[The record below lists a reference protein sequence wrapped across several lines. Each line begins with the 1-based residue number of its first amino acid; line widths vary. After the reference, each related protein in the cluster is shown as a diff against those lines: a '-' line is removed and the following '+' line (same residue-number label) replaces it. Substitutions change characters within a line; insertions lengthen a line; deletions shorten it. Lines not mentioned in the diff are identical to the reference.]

1 MIVFENRTQNVQLHE
16 VVIRSKRTGD
26 VLHEV
31 LTKLRE
37 VFAAYL
43 NVREHFVLE
52 RGNFW
57 KYTRMSDERNG
68 TAITEDEAALYD
80 RQIRLWGL
88 DAQKRYKTCMIEVM
102 IQGRN
107 CQMYCV
113 RSASNN
119 IYLSTVNLKLKVWG
133 VVSQA
138 RSEPHC
144 F

>member
-1 MIVFENRTQNVQLHE
+1 M
-16 VVIRSKRTGD
+16 
-26 VLHEV
+26 

-52 RGNFW
+52 RGNFCQ
-57 KYTRMSDERNG
+57 YPSMSDERNG

-88 DAQKRYKTCMIEVM
+88 DAQKRYKTCMIEVLTY
-102 IQGRN
+102 RPELS
-107 CQMYCV
+107 MYCV
-113 RSASNN
+113 RSALNN
-119 IYLSTVNLKLKVWG
+119 IYLSTVNLKLKVWE

-138 RSEPHC
+138 QSKPHL
-144 F
+144 FLFITISPIG